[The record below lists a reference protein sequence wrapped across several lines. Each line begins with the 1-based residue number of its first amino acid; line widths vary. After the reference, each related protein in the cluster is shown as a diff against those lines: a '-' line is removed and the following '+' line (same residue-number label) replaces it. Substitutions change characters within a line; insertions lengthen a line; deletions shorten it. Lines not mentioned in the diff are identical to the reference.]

1 MASSSSKDGTLCS
14 STLAAERNS
23 HPAKGKKVSSNYS
36 KSSTVFAFLLP
47 NGLGFLGFTLLPLL
61 ASLVLSF
68 FSWPV
73 LGQHKFIGLDNYL
86 RLFFKDPVFFRVF
99 LNTLYFVVG
108 YVPLN
113 LIFAVAIAVW
123 LNSNIRGGK
132 IFRLIFFLPVFTP
145 MVANAL
151 VWRLLLTPHGVVDY
165 VLSVFHVPSPN
176 WLGSE
181 HLAMPAMILMS
192 IWQGFGYNML
202 VFSAGLR
209 SIPRPL
215 YEAAAIDGAKPWTR
229 FWKITLPMLTPS
241 IFFGMVMTFITSFQ
255 VFVQPYVL
263 TAGGP
268 GVSTTTVVYYL
279 YNNGFQ
285 YFKMGYA
292 SAVGWVLFAVVMAAT
307 ALQFGFQRRLVHYE
321 S

>member
-1 MASSSSKDGTLCS
+1 VL
-14 STLAAERNS
+14 
-23 HPAKGKKVSSNYS
+23 
-36 KSSTVFAFLLP
+36 AFLLP
-47 NGLGFLGFTLLPLL
+47 NLLGFLGFMLLPLM

-68 FSWPV
+68 FNWPV
-73 LGQHKFIGLDNYL
+73 LGQHKFVGLENYT
-86 RLFFKDPVFFRVF
+86 RLFTRDPVFFRIF
-99 LNTLYFVVG
+99 FNTLCFVLG

-123 LNSNIRGGK
+123 LNSKIRGGR

-151 VWRLLLTPHGVVDY
+151 VWRLLLTPHGVADY
-165 VLSVFHVPSPN
+165 LLSLVHIPSLN

-181 HLAMPAMILMS
+181 QWAMPAMIFMS
-192 IWQGFGYNML
+192 VWQGFGYNML

-209 SIPRPL
+209 SIPRSL

-229 FWKITLPMLTPS
+229 FWTITLPLLTPS

-292 SAVGWVLFAVVMAAT
+292 SAVGWVLFAVIMFAT
-307 ALQFGFQRRLVHYE
+307 ALQFGFQKRFVHYE
-321 S
+321 R

>member
-1 MASSSSKDGTLCS
+1 VASLSSRTVKLRS
-14 STLAAERNS
+14 SPSAERNNRPS
-23 HPAKGKKVSSNYS
+23 KRKKVGSDYSNAA
-36 KSSTVFAFLLP
+36 TVLAFLLP

-68 FSWPV
+68 LSWPL
-73 LGQHKFIGLDNYL
+73 LGQYKFVGLDNYI
-86 RLFFKDPVFFRVF
+86 RLFTKDPVFFRVF

-123 LNSNIRGGK
+123 LNSNLRGGR

-151 VWRLLLTPHGVVDY
+151 VWRLLLSPHGVIDY
-165 VLSVFHVPSPN
+165 ALSRFHLPSPN
-176 WLGSE
+176 WLGSDRW
-181 HLAMPAMILMS
+181 AMPAMILMS

-292 SAVGWVLFAVVMAAT
+292 SAVAWVLFAIIMIAT
-307 ALQFGFQRRLVHYE
+307 ALQFGFQKRFVHYE
-321 S
+321 N

>member
-1 MASSSSKDGTLCS
+1 MATSSSRDVRLRNTPLGASGNNRPARAKKASST
-14 STLAAERNS
+14 
-23 HPAKGKKVSSNYS
+23 YS
-36 KSSTVFAFLLP
+36 KASTVLAFLLP
-47 NGLGFLGFTLLPLL
+47 NVLGFLSFTLLPLL

-68 FSWPV
+68 FNWPV
-73 LGQHKFIGLDNYL
+73 LGQRQFIGLDNYT
-86 RLFFKDPVFFRVF
+86 RLFTRDPVFCRVF
-99 LNTLYFVVG
+99 LNTLYFVFG

-113 LIFAVAIAVW
+113 LTFAVAIAVW
-123 LNSNIRGGK
+123 LNSKIRGSK

-151 VWRLLLTPHGVVDY
+151 VWRLLLNPHGVVDY
-165 VLSVFHVPSPN
+165 ILSLFHVPSPN
-176 WLGSE
+176 WLGSDRW
-181 HLAMPAMILMS
+181 AMPAMILMS

-209 SIPRPL
+209 SIPASL

-285 YFKMGYA
+285 YFRMGYA
-292 SAVGWVLFAVVMAAT
+292 SAVGWVLFVVIMVAT
-307 ALQFGFQRRLVHYE
+307 ALQFGFQKRFVHYE
-321 S
+321 R

>member
-1 MASSSSKDGTLCS
+1 MPSSNPVVLRDLPVTERKQH
-14 STLAAERNS
+14 LAE
-23 HPAKGKKVSSNYS
+23 GKKGRSEYS
-36 KSSTVFAFLLP
+36 RWSTVLAYLLP
-47 NGLGFLGFTLLPLL
+47 NGIGFLGFTLLPLV
-61 ASLVLSF
+61 ASLVISF

-73 LGQHKFIGLDNYL
+73 LGHPKYIAWGNYE
-86 RLFFKDPVFFRVF
+86 RLFTKDPVFFRVL
-99 LNTLYFVVG
+99 LNTVYFVVG

-113 LIFAVAIAVW
+113 LVFAVGIAVW
-123 LNSNIRGGK
+123 LNSNIRGSR
-132 IFRLIFFLPVFTP
+132 IFRLVFFVPVFTP
-145 MVANAL
+145 MVGNAL
-151 VWRLLLTPHGVVDY
+151 IWRLLLIPHGVVDSA
-165 VLSVFHVPSPN
+165 LTFLHLPSPN

-181 HLAMPAMILMS
+181 RWAMAAMILMS
-192 IWQGFGYNML
+192 VWQGFGYNML
-202 VFSAGLR
+202 VISAGLR

-268 GVSTTTVVYYL
+268 GVSTTSVVYYL

-292 SAVGWVLFAVVMAAT
+292 SAIGWVLFFIVMIGT
-307 ALQFGFQRRLVHYE
+307 ALQFGLQKRFVNYE